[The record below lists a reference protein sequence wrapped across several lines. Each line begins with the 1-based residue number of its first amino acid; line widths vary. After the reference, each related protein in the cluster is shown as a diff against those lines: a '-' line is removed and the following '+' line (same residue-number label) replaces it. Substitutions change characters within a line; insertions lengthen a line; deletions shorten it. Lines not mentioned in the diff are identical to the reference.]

1 MLTYSFEDLAQTFRV
16 MVESYFKLNQLMTID
31 RPEAVGTIETAINAN
46 LNAFH
51 NLYDLM
57 IQDLGKPVDWY
68 SVPELCIVLAIR
80 NARHHN
86 KANRIRSIY
95 NYHTQVNE
103 SPTDV
108 RKYFY
113 VDFPASPE
121 EEGGD
126 CFDIHISW
134 GDIDT
139 FLSLPRNESRLK
151 PEAKELVRNYLNADI
166 FETDAASQGIP
177 KEDVFINY
185 VPLALNAGIALYPY
199 IKDHVNPG
207 STEAEYF
214 LHHFETTGA
223 AITTEH
229 EYEIIEFAL
238 PE

>member
-1 MLTYSFEDLAQTFRV
+1 

-51 NLYDLM
+51 NFYDLM
-57 IQDLGKPVDWY
+57 LQDLGKPVDWY
-68 SVPELCIVLAIR
+68 SVPELCIFLAIR

-151 PEAKELVRNYLNADI
+151 PEAKVLVRNYLNADK

-177 KEDVFINY
+177 KEDIFINY
-185 VPLALNAGIALYPY
+185 VPLVLNAGIALYTY

-223 AITTEH
+223 AITTKH